1 MQDRRYTDPITGEV
15 HEDITP
21 RPFDD
26 VLREL
31 GEGST
36 NSEMGEAFYDLL
48 QRVQD
53 TGKAGSLALTIVVAP
68 DGKGRVQTKDEVKL
82 KLPEFNRMPTAFFLD
97 RTGNAS
103 RRDPNQ
109 PQIPGVTHIN
119 DHTKAN

>member
-21 RPFDD
+21 RPFDE

-31 GEGST
+31 GEGAT

-53 TGKAGSLALTIVVAP
+53 TGKTGSLTLTITVAA
-68 DGKGRVQTKDEVKL
+68 DGRGRVQTKDEVKV

-103 RRDPNQ
+103 RRDPLQ

-119 DHTKAN
+119 DKKAN